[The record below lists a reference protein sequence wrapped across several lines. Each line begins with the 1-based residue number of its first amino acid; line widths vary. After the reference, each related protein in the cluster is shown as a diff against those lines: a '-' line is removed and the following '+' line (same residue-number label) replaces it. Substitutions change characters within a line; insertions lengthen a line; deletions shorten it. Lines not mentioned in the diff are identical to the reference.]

1 MRLIRYGRAG
11 EEKPG
16 LLDSADRLRDL
27 SAAVPDINPATLK
40 RLTDGE
46 LRDLKAD
53 DLPLVHSSMR
63 LGPPVSGVGK
73 LVAIG
78 LNYSDHA
85 VEANLAVPSEPII
98 FMKATSSICGPDYD
112 VVIPRG
118 SVKTDW
124 EVELGVVI
132 GAPCSYVDEKD
143 ALEHVAGYLLANDVS
158 EREYQI
164 ERGGTWDKGKSCDTF
179 APLGPWLVTPEEVDD
194 VQNLE
199 MWLSV
204 NGIRQQRGNTATMI
218 FDVRSIIAYVSK
230 FMSLQAGD
238 VIITGTP
245 PGVGMGKRPLPQY
258 LRAGDVIEL
267 GIQGLGRQRQRC
279 IAALT
284 DA

>member
-1 MRLIRYGRAG
+1 MRLLRYGRTGA
-11 EEKPG
+11 EKPG

-27 SAAVPDINPATLK
+27 SAVVPDINPATLK

-53 DLPLVHSSMR
+53 DLPLVHSSVR
-63 LGPPVSGVGK
+63 FGPPVIGVGK

-85 VEANLAVPSEPII
+85 KEANLAIPSEPII
-98 FMKATSSICGPDYD
+98 FMKATSSICGPDD
-112 VVIPRG
+112 NVVIPRG

-132 GAPCSYVDEKD
+132 GAPCSYVDEED
-143 ALEHVAGYLLANDVS
+143 ALDHVAGYLVANDVS

-179 APLGPWLVTPEEVDD
+179 APLGPWLVTPEEVGD

-204 NGIRQQRGNTATMI
+204 NGERRQTGNTATMI

-238 VIITGTP
+238 IIITGTP
-245 PGVGMGKRPLPQY
+245 PGVGMGKRPSPQY